1 MQKKK
6 KNPVDKLKT
15 VPFMLFS
22 EEFSEQIQ
30 QALKLVLEKTS
41 GKQMLKITQVSA
53 LTEPQH
59 NLILIRAGFLE
70 HTCVQ

>member
-1 MQKKK
+1 
-6 KNPVDKLKT
+6 
-15 VPFMLFS
+15 MLFS

-53 LTEPQH
+53 LTEHQH